1 MVAPET
7 LKQTEII
14 AVQEGLAEV
23 TATPEVL
30 DQMAVLVVQEVP
42 EWTEEDLAAPVVPVQ
57 VEEDSV
63 LDQGEDSAV
72 DQEEVAAEEV
82 YHGEEDKV

>member
-42 EWTEEDLAAPVVPVQ
+42 E
-57 VEEDSV
+57 
-63 LDQGEDSAV
+63 
-72 DQEEVAAEEV
+72 
-82 YHGEEDKV
+82 

>member
-7 LKQTEII
+7 LRQTGIM

-23 TATPEVL
+23 IATQEVL

-42 EWTEEDLAAPVVPVQ
+42 GWTEEDLAVDQ
-57 VEEDSV
+57 EED
-63 LDQGEDSAV
+63 LAV
-72 DQEEVAAEEV
+72 VQEEVAAEEV

>member
-7 LKQTEII
+7 LRQTGIM

-23 TATPEVL
+23 IATQEVL

-42 EWTEEDLAAPVVPVQ
+42 GWTEEDL
-57 VEEDSV
+57 
-63 LDQGEDSAV
+63 AV